1 MNKQEKSILIEFFGK
16 TLNLTAEDVAPIF
29 EKKGDD
35 EELKS
40 DALSLL
46 LKHDATRVKA
56 FKDEVA
62 TAEKAAFDK
71 GHKKAASEIL
81 PKLEKSIK
89 EKFGFDSDKQ
99 GTDLI
104 EEIIA
109 SKTKAPEIE
118 EDKVKIHPAYT
129 KLEKESAKRLKEI
142 EETWTKKLEEREKEI
157 ARKEVL
163 STVKK
168 STIAELKKL
177 NPVFGTKDESKIN
190 NQIDQLLMK
199 ELESYDFVIQ
209 DEETLVMKDG
219 KRLEDAHG
227 KPVTFE
233 TLVKEKASKHWD
245 FADGQGRQGAGA
257 SNDDAA
263 AAAAAAAAAGNKYKG
278 PIPKTE
284 EEFNKVF
291 PTIKDPD
298 QRVALLEEFEKSQ
311 AASV

>member
-1 MNKQEKSILIEFFGK
+1 MNSKEKSILIEFFGK

-40 DALSLL
+40 DALTVL
-46 LKHDATRVKA
+46 LKHDATRVKT

-81 PKLEKSIK
+81 PKLEKSIR
-89 EKFGFDSDKQ
+89 EKFDFDSEKQ
-99 GTDLI
+99 GLDLI
-104 EEIIA
+104 EEIIS
-109 SKTKAPEIE
+109 SKTKVPEME
-118 EDKVKIHPAYT
+118 DDKVKIHPAYT
-129 KLEKESAKRLKEI
+129 KLEKESAKRQKDI
-142 EETWTKKLEEREKEI
+142 EAEWTKKLEDKEKEI

-163 STVKK
+163 GTVKK
-168 STIAELKKL
+168 STIAELSKL
-177 NPVFGTKDESKIN
+177 NPVFGTKDDQKIN

-199 ELESYDFVIQ
+199 DLEQYDYLDQNGQMI
-209 DEETLVMKDG
+209 VMKEG
-219 KRLEDAHG
+219 KRLEDEHG

-233 TLVKEKASKHWD
+233 SLVKAKASKHWD
-245 FADGQGRQGAGA
+245 FAEGQNRAGAGA

-263 AAAAAAAAAGNKYKG
+263 AAAAAAAAGKKYKG

-284 EEFNKVF
+284 EEFNKIF
-291 PTIKDPD
+291 PTLKDSD
-298 QRVALLEEFEKSQ
+298 ERIELTELFEQSQ
-311 AASV
+311 KA